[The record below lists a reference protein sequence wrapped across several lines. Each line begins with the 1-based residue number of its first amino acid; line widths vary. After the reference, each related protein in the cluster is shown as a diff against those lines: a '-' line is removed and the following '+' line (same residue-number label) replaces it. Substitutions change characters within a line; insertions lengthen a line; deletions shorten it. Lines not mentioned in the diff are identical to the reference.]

1 MQPAI
6 GLIKPG
12 ETVEITLHHED
23 FYTQEEFVDGIPQ
36 NWWCEDTR
44 EKEAVLRI
52 NITGSSS
59 TETKTH
65 TINVQHRCPPSAA
78 PPAIMNQP
86 AAAVPPNNVLASE
99 GHSKRSSKK
108 SQSKH
113 REQQQQQQQQDYP
126 QFGSSEVH
134 DLCRMRCP

>member
-1 MQPAI
+1 MEYGRYQGQPD
-6 GLIKPG
+6 K
-12 ETVEITLHHED
+12 
-23 FYTQEEFVDGIPQ
+23 
-36 NWWCEDTR
+36 
-44 EKEAVLRI
+44 KAVLRI

-113 REQQQQQQQQDYP
+113 REQQQQQQDYP